1 MAPEVTLKL
10 RKANMETHY
19 FLQII
24 RFVEV
29 LADVSKHCKF
39 QRRSLRHAPKGDFGT
54 VLGKRRNAMKRN

>member
-10 RKANMETHY
+10 RKANMEPHY

-29 LADVSKHCKF
+29 LVDDSKHCK
-39 QRRSLRHAPKGDFGT
+39 L
-54 VLGKRRNAMKRN
+54 